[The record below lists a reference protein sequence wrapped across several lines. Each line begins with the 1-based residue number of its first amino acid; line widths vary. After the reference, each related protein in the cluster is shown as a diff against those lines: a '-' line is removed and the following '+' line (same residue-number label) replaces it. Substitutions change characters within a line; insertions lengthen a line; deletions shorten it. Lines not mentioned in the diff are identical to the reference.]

1 MKKFLLSAV
10 SLLLVLGS
18 CQNDL
23 EETVLSNGQKVV
35 TASIEKQNS
44 RLAVSYDETNNVFS
58 LNWNTGDAFKV
69 FSNNTNPTTYN
80 WSSGDAFTQNG
91 NDPVNPKYAIYPAAN
106 VTSVT
111 GDKVTMTLSATPNVA
126 NINLPMW
133 AGSPTNGNYAFKH
146 LAAGLKF
153 TLNEIPAGYN
163 SLIVEAD
170 KPISGT
176 FTATLTDNNPA
187 LTSTSTTEAD
197 KKVTVSFT
205 AATNGQTKNE
215 VFYIPLPSN
224 TYGTLKV
231 SVSNGQNTKE
241 LRSWANLTVA
251 RGKMYYTTA
260 VVDAETVDAAN
271 TILAGI
277 GEVPT
282 TVNLTAAIDASQG
295 AFDIPDAA
303 KNVTMDFGV
312 APKTDEETPIII
324 NQNKEKASGEASS
337 VLNIN
342 MPAGA
347 INLYAEINT
356 PTTTTTLKGG
366 TYKKVIATTATNTL
380 IVEAGTSIEELIVK
394 DGNVVIKE
402 DATVGKL
409 LRVLTFEDEDAK
421 FEPYNLDYVNDYE
434 GKDIY
439 TWSDLI
445 DDPQYGGPLTYGN
458 GYASGTSDAMYYWY
472 DQGNTELYHMFPD
485 NYSYC
490 FAGGGHAIS
499 KYWGS
504 GYTDE
509 DRNKHIA
516 NYYGQEYVD
525 QWAGKPGADAALGW
539 FSVQMMVPIKPHS
552 GKNFAVHYGY
562 KDFFSFIENLP
573 EIRFEDGKA
582 RVIDHMYVTNTN
594 YTLNQ
599 LVNGVKSEEG
609 NTFGGNWT
617 GLNED
622 AWLKIVAYG
631 FDDVEADADAEPIS
645 EVEFYLVQGENV
657 VTDWQKWDLS
667 ELGKVAKVRFN
678 FEYSEDMG
686 GNYGFTIP
694 GYFAYDDIAVRFEK

>member
-1 MKKFLLSAV
+1 MKKFLLPAV

-44 RLAVSYDETNNVFS
+44 RLAVSYDETKNVFS
-58 LNWNTGDAFKV
+58 LNWNTGDVFNV
-69 FSNNTNPTTYN
+69 FSDNKNPTTYN
-80 WSSGDAFTQNG
+80 WSSGDTFTQDG
-91 NDPVNPKYAIYPAAN
+91 EAPVNPKYAIYPAAN

-111 GDKVTMTLSATPNVA
+111 GDEVTMTLSATPNVA

-146 LAAGLKF
+146 LAAGLQF

-303 KNVTMDFGV
+303 KNVTMDFG
-312 APKTDEETPIII
+312 AEPTTSETSPLKFNQNEDEE
-324 NQNKEKASGEASS
+324 SGVSS
-337 VLNIN
+337 STLNIN
-342 MPAGA
+342 MPNDAT
-347 INLYAEINT
+347 NLYAEINT

-394 DGNVVIKE
+394 DGNVDIKE
-402 DATVGKL
+402 GATVSKQ
-409 LRVLTFEDEDAK
+409 LRVLTFEDVDAK
-421 FEPYNLDYVNDYE
+421 FEPYTLDYAGV
-434 GKDIY
+434 DIA

-445 DDPQYGGPLTYGN
+445 DDPQYYGPLTYGN
-458 GYASGTSDAMYYWY
+458 DQTDAMYTWY
-472 DQGNTELYHMFPD
+472 DEGNTELTHTFPY
-485 NYSYC
+485 NYAYC
-490 FAGGGHAIS
+490 FWGGGHAIS
-499 KYWGS
+499 NYWGEGWS
-504 GYTDE
+504 DE
-509 DRNKHIA
+509 DRDTHIA
-516 NYYGQEYVD
+516 KYYGEDYVAEN
-525 QWAGKPGADAALGW
+525 AGNDSMLGW
-539 FSVQMMVPIKPHS
+539 FNLQFMTPVKAHS
-552 GKNFAVHYGY
+552 GENFAVHYGY
-562 KDFFSFIENLP
+562 KDDYAYIENLP
-573 EIRFEDGKA
+573 EISFGDGEA
-582 RVIDHMYVTNTN
+582 RVIDHMYVCNTN

-599 LVNGVKSEEG
+599 LYNGVKSEAG
-609 NTFGGNWT
+609 NSFGGNWE
-617 GLNED
+617 GLTED
-622 AWLKIVAYG
+622 AWMKIVAYG
-631 FDDVEADADAEPIS
+631 FDDVDADAYAEPS
-645 EVEFYLVQGENV
+645 SLVEFYLVEGKNV

-667 ELGKVAKVRFN
+667 GLGAVKKVRFN
-678 FEYSEDMG
+678 FLYSDEMG
-686 GNYGFTIP
+686 GRYGFTIP
-694 GYFAYDDIAVRFEK
+694 GYFAYDDIAVQFEE